1 MKNQMWVSRAIQI
14 TAVAAMLSACGHG
27 IKKADI
33 PANAVPSDEVS
44 RLDADVAKAY
54 DDQLDIVAAKEFAKA
69 RSYVDE
75 AKSDLRKG
83 KKQSTTLEDV
93 GYARAWLEKA
103 ASVGQDRSSNIRGL
117 LDARKAAL
125 EAGAREYPQHN
136 RVLGELDDKT
146 RSVTTGKMSPEKFNR
161 IQSEYYDLELASIQ
175 SKNLDKAEANLN
187 AAKKNRSESYAPKY
201 TKAAEIDLTDAKNK
215 IAVNRHNPDAFKE
228 SVNKALASAKFAAET
243 TEVARGKGEP
253 AEDVAAE
260 IVRQRHQISSLK
272 GDLGTANEE
281 QAQMSEKLTEQGQ
294 QLADATAAQRL
305 DHALK
310 SAAKEFNKTEAEVYR
325 QGDKLLIRLKDI
337 KFPTGKADLPPKAIA
352 LLAKVNSIAQSLNP
366 TQITVEGHT
375 DSSGTAAVNLPLS
388 QERAQAVA
396 TYFSKNGIDSD
407 IISAVGKGFQ
417 VPLASN
423 KTKEGK
429 AKNRRVDVI
438 VTPTMTK

>member
-1 MKNQMWVSRAIQI
+1 MKNQLWVSRAIQI
-14 TAVAAMLSACGHG
+14 ATVAAVLSGCGHG

-33 PANAVPSDEVS
+33 PANAVPSDEIS
-44 RLDADVAKAY
+44 RLDADVNKAY
-54 DDQLDIVAAKEFAKA
+54 EDQLDIVAAKEFAKA

-83 KKQSTTLEDV
+83 RKQSTTLEDV

-103 ASVGQDRSSNIRGL
+103 NSVGQDHGQKIRGL

-125 EAGAREYPQHN
+125 DAGARDYPQHQ
-136 RVLGELDDKT
+136 RTLGALDDKT
-146 RSVTTGKMSPEKFNR
+146 RSVTSGSMSPDKFNR
-161 IQSEYYDLELASIQ
+161 IQSDYYDLELAAIQ

-215 IAVNRHNPDAFKE
+215 IAVNRHNPDAFKDA
-228 SVNKALASAKFAAET
+228 VNKALTSAQFVAQT

-260 IVRQRHQISSLK
+260 IVKQRMQISSLK
-272 GDLGTANEE
+272 GDLGDAAGE
-281 QAQMSEKLTEQGQ
+281 QAVLSNKLTEQGQ
-294 QLADATAAQRL
+294 QLAEASAAQRL

-310 SAAKEFNKTEAEVYR
+310 SAAKEFKKSEAEVYR

-337 KFPTGKADLPPKAIA
+337 KFPTGKADLPPNSLP
-352 LLAKVNSIAQSLNP
+352 LLAKVKNIASSLNP
-366 TQITVEGHT
+366 TMIVIEGHT
-375 DSSGTAAVNLPLS
+375 DSTGTSAVNLPLS
-388 QERAQAVA
+388 QERAQAVS
-396 TYFSKNGIDSD
+396 TYFEKNGVDSD
-407 IISAVGKGFQ
+407 KLQAVGKGDK
-417 VPLASN
+417 VPLTSN

-438 VTPTMTK
+438 VTPAASN